1 MIRTNV
7 IKVLALYN
15 MSVREL
21 KLAVKRRQYNA
32 QVLKDAHMLECKLS
46 QEVYIGNRRIYKRVQ
61 C

>member
-1 MIRTNV
+1 MVRTSV
-7 IKVLALYN
+7 IKVLAIYN

-46 QEVYIGNRRIYKRVQ
+46 QEVYLGNRRIYKRVQ

>member
-1 MIRTNV
+1 MIRTSV

-21 KLAVKRRQYNA
+21 KLAVKSRQYNA
-32 QVLKDAHMLECKLS
+32 KVLKDAHVLECKLS
-46 QEVYIGNRRIYKRVQ
+46 QEVYLGNRRIYKRVQ